1 MAGRGNVMKKIS
13 GFLMVLLLFSVA
25 TAVGAEDVRTG
36 TITGKMMIKN
46 GGPMANGVVVFFN
59 EASGPPPSPEKYW
72 RVPDEIVGTDGEGNF
87 KAVLLEGKY
96 YLGASKRKSGQEVGP
111 PQEGDYFLPVME
123 EKGVPRTFRVGK
135 GKATDIGTIAEAV
148 PFSRTTIKTGNG
160 ITAIEG
166 TITGP
171 DGKPLERAM
180 VFAFLTPAMVGKPL
194 FVSERTGKDGKY
206 LLRVNQGG
214 NYYLKIREV
223 YGGGA
228 PKVGEIMGGYGQD
241 KPVPVTITTGKIV
254 KGIDIKGVRFPG
266 RGPNR

>member
-1 MAGRGNVMKKIS
+1 MRSIRCIFVVAI
-13 GFLMVLLLFSVA
+13 LFCIA
-25 TAVGAEDVRTG
+25 TTVGAEDVKTG
-36 TITGKMMIKN
+36 TISGKMKIKN
-46 GGPMANGVVVFFN
+46 GGPLANGVVFFFN
-59 EASGPPPSPEKYW
+59 EASGPSPSPEKYW

-87 KAVLLEGKY
+87 KAVLVEGKY

-111 PQEGDYFLPVME
+111 PQEGDYFLPAME
-123 EKGVPRTFRVGK
+123 EKGVSKTFRVDK
-135 GKATDIGTIAEAV
+135 GKVTDIGTIADAI
-148 PFSRTTIKTGNG
+148 PFSKAIIKTQNG

-166 TITGP
+166 TITDAEGN
-171 DGKPLERAM
+171 PLERAM

-214 NYYLKIREV
+214 DYYLKIRDV

-241 KPVPVTITTGKIV
+241 KPVPVAAKTGTTV
-254 KGIDIKGVRFPG
+254 KGIDIIGIRFLG
-266 RGPNR
+266 RGPNQ

>member
-1 MAGRGNVMKKIS
+1 MGKI
-13 GFLMVLLLFSVA
+13 GYFLVAAVLFCMS
-25 TAVGAEDVRTG
+25 TAVFAEDVRTG
-36 TITGKMMIKN
+36 TITGKMMVKN
-46 GGPMANGVVVFFN
+46 GGPLANGVVFFFN

-87 KAVLLEGKY
+87 KAVLVEGKY

-123 EKGVPRTFRVGK
+123 EKGVSKAFRVDK
-135 GKATDIGTIAEAV
+135 GKMADIGTIAEAV
-148 PFSRTTIKTGNG
+148 PFSRATIKTKND

-166 TITGP
+166 TIT
-171 DGKPLERAM
+171 DAEGKPLERAM

-214 NYYLKIREV
+214 GYYLKIRDV

-241 KPVPVTITTGKIV
+241 KPMPVTVKTGTTV
-254 KGIDIKGVRFPG
+254 KGIDIKGVRFLG
-266 RGPNR
+266 RGPNQ

>member
-1 MAGRGNVMKKIS
+1 MKKIS
-13 GFLMVLLLFSVA
+13 GFFMVLLLLSVA
-25 TAVGAEDVRTG
+25 MAVGAEDVRTG

-46 GGPMANGVVVFFN
+46 GGPLANGVVFFFN

-72 RVPDEIVGTDGEGNF
+72 RVPDEIVGTDGDGNF

-123 EKGVPRTFRVGK
+123 EKGVPTTYRVNK
-135 GKATDIGTIAEAV
+135 GKTSDIGTIAEAV
-148 PFSRTTIKTGNG
+148 PFSRATIKTGNG

-166 TITGP
+166 TITDA

-214 NYYLKIREV
+214 NYYLKIRDV

-241 KPVPVTITTGKIV
+241 RPVPVAITTGATV
-254 KGIDIKGVRFPG
+254 KGIDIKGVRFLG
-266 RGPNR
+266 RGPNQ

>member
-1 MAGRGNVMKKIS
+1 MTKIC
-13 GFLMVLLLFSVA
+13 GFLMVFLLCSVA
-25 TAVGAEDVRTG
+25 TAVGAEDARTG
-36 TITGKMMIKN
+36 TISGKMKIKN
-46 GGPMANGVVVFFN
+46 GGPLANGVVFFFN

-111 PQEGDYFLPVME
+111 PQEGDYFLPAME
-123 EKGVPRTFRVGK
+123 EKGVSKTFHVEK
-135 GKATDIGTIAEAV
+135 GKTADIGTIAEAI
-148 PFSRTTIKTGNG
+148 PFSRATVKTGSG

-166 TITGP
+166 SIT
-171 DGKPLERAM
+171 DAEGKPLERAM

-214 NYYLKIREV
+214 DYYLKIRDV

-241 KPVPVTITTGKIV
+241 KPMPVTVKTGTTV
-254 KGIDIKGVRFPG
+254 KGIDIKGVRFLG
-266 RGPNR
+266 RGPNQ

>member
-1 MAGRGNVMKKIS
+1 MGKMGCFV
-13 GFLMVLLLFSVA
+13 
-25 TAVGAEDVRTG
+25 TAVLMCMATMAFAEDVRTG
-36 TITGKMMIKN
+36 TITGKMMVKN
-46 GGPMANGVVVFFN
+46 GGPLANGVVFFFN

-72 RVPDEIVGTDGEGNF
+72 RVPDEIVGTDAGGNF
-87 KAVLLEGKY
+87 KAVLVEGKY

-111 PQEGDYFLPVME
+111 PQEGDYFLPAME
-123 EKGVPRTFRVGK
+123 EKGIPKTFRVDK
-135 GKATDIGTIAEAV
+135 GKATDVGTIAEAV
-148 PFSRTTIKTGNG
+148 PFAKTTVKTSNG

-166 TITGP
+166 TITDA

-214 NYYLKIREV
+214 NYYLKIRDV

-241 KPVPVTITTGKIV
+241 KPVPVTAKTGTTV
-254 KGIDIKGVRFPG
+254 KGIDIKGIRFLG
-266 RGPNR
+266 RGPNQ